1 MKNRFFKLLLPMLLL
16 FFVTAGASAAIDVH
30 IKKAGTL
37 ATMLTA
43 TESTIKITGDING
56 TDIKHLREL
65 INAGK
70 VTGLDLAA
78 AHIVAGGEA
87 YIDSLVTESGIIG
100 QRMFDGCTNLRTIE
114 LPADIK
120 IIADNAFARSGL
132 TKVEIPNS
140 VTRVG
145 EDAFAYC
152 ENLSTVVIGSKVTKL
167 AKGAFYKSPVKS
179 VRIKCQTPPSASG
192 YIFSSRPQ
200 IEVYS
205 DIVEEYKECGWMRF
219 GKIIGGLEATC
230 PKAEDPNKGIKILC
244 EKFFEDAACTRLKG
258 EYQAMSDEK
267 LTAKMSKEGM
277 PEAIIAIAIK
287 SKNNSWSAYEKE
299 FRIQS
304 YKAYSDAAYWNR
316 KLRSTGGSY
325 MGNPIGI
332 YCSNDEPLYVF
343 VDSDVPEDAILYF
356 EGCLGNDVISR
367 AKSGRRL
374 SKGLNI
380 IDGEKDALYYVI
392 YTADTRSQT
401 KRVSEWPEIKIHI
414 EGGVVNGYYDLAKK
428 SDKEYTR
435 LLNAATHKFFTVKG
449 SHSLF
454 NFKTASYKKVW
465 PTSIDRSICWFD
477 SITVW
482 QQELMGY
489 CESVATGKRN
499 HAPYNLNGGE
509 AIAPAYYNNPNFAI
523 EGNAADA
530 GYANSTP
537 YRTSYNSD
545 ECIYNSFHVDHFEMD
560 EWCVGHECGHNNQ
573 GTINLEGGTEVSNN
587 IFSNLGRFLFGR
599 SISKGSAL
607 SFIMTEHAARTP
619 YYVRTVDSQLRMY
632 YQLYLYYHQAQ
643 KNTSFYPEL
652 FKALRED
659 PLEIWGDSY
668 NSSLKFVRKVCE
680 VAQEDL
686 TEFFTA
692 WGFFEPFENM
702 FIEDYG
708 PHRMTVTQADIDRT
722 LAEISKY
729 PKKNRTILFI
739 EDRTKPTLTNDSFW
753 KAGEK
758 RIGTEEIGQFGD
770 LGQFTDYLPGAC
782 EPSSYTYTQ
791 SDSLYRME
799 GKGGVGF
806 LVLDKNEKFVYA
818 SNAKNF
824 CVPTCVGTELAI
836 YSIDADGTMHKAEKK
851 GNGTIR
857 AKRVKPGKLA
867 KKLPEHAIKA
877 IISGSIDGTDI
888 AYIRRLSNEGSL
900 ASIDLS
906 KVTVKAGG
914 EAYYKEYI
922 SNADEIGKFAFNNCH
937 NLINIKLPESITKI
951 GGDAF
956 SRSVVKE
963 IVIPESVTVVGGD
976 AFAYC
981 QYLKKVTIGSNVK
994 YLEKGAFYES
1004 PVKDVYVKALTPPK
1018 VSSYLFSKKP
1028 IIHVHP
1034 QALAAYEASE
1044 WAQYG
1049 TIVGDLDSELK

>member
-1 MKNRFFKLLLPMLLL
+1 MKNNFFRLLLPMLIL
-16 FFVTAGASAAIDVH
+16 FCGTAGAWAATDVH

-37 ATMLTA
+37 ATMLTT
-43 TESTIKITGDING
+43 TESTLKIKGDING

-65 INAGK
+65 INTGK
-70 VTGLDLAA
+70 VTSLNLAA
-78 AHIVAGGEA
+78 AHIVAGGEE
-87 YIDSLVTESGIIG
+87 YIDSLTAESGIIG
-100 QRMFDGCTNLRTIE
+100 KKMFNGCTNLRAIE
-114 LPADIK
+114 LPADVK
-120 IIADNAFARSGL
+120 IIAENAFAGSGL
-132 TKVEIPNS
+132 VKIEIPNS
-140 VTRVG
+140 VSRIE

-152 ENLSTVVIGSKVTKL
+152 ENLSSVVIGSRVTKL

-179 VRIKCQTPPSASG
+179 VRIKCATPPSASSFL
-192 YIFSSRPQ
+192 FSSRPE

-205 DIVEEYKECGWMRF
+205 DIVEEYKEGGWARY
-219 GKIIGGLEATC
+219 GKIVGGLEATC
-230 PKAEDPNKGIKILC
+230 PKAEDPNTAIKKLC
-244 EKFFEDAACTRLKG
+244 EKFFEDAACTRLKA
-258 EYQAMSDEK
+258 EYQAISDEK
-267 LTAKMSKEGM
+267 LTARMSKEGM
-277 PEAIIAIAIK
+277 PEPIIAIALK

-316 KLRSTGGSY
+316 KLKCTGGSY
-325 MGNPIGI
+325 MGNPTGI
-332 YCSNDEPLYVF
+332 YSSNNEPIYVF

-356 EGCLGNDVISR
+356 EGCVGNDVISR

-374 SKGLNI
+374 TKGLNI

-454 NFKTASYKKVW
+454 NFKTESYKKVW

-477 SITVW
+477 SVTVW
-482 QQELMGY
+482 QQELMGF
-489 CESVATGKRN
+489 CESVAGGKRN

-643 KNTSFYPEL
+643 KKRSFYPEL

-680 VAQEDL
+680 IAQEDL
-686 TEFFTA
+686 TDFFTA

-722 LAEISKY
+722 LAEIAKY

-739 EDRTKPTLTNDSFW
+739 EDRAKPTLTNDIFW

-758 RIGTEEIGQFGD
+758 RIGTDEIGQYGD

-782 EPSSYTYTQ
+782 EPSSYTYIQ
-791 SDSLYRME
+791 SDSMYRME

-806 LVLDKNEKFVYA
+806 LVLDKNKKFVYA

-824 CVPTCVGTELAI
+824 CIPTCVGTEFTI
-836 YSIDADGTMHKAEKK
+836 YSIDADGTMHEATKA
-851 GNGTIR
+851 GNGTVR
-857 AKRVKPGKLA
+857 AKRVKAGKLA
-867 KKLPEHAIKA
+867 QKLPEHTIKA
-877 IISGSIDGTDI
+877 IISGNINGTDL
-888 AYIRRLSNEGSL
+888 AYIRRLSNESSL
-900 ASIDLS
+900 ASIDLTN
-906 KVTVKAGG
+906 VTINGGG
-914 EAYYKEYI
+914 EAYYKDNT
-922 SNADEIGKFAFNNCH
+922 SNANEIGPFAFHNCH
-937 NLINIKLPESITKI
+937 NLINITLPKSINKI
-951 GGDAF
+951 GADAF

-994 YLEKGAFYES
+994 RVEKGAFYES
-1004 PVKDVYVKALTPPK
+1004 PVKDVYVKALTPPT
-1018 VSSYLFSKKP
+1018 VSSYLFSKNP
-1028 IIHVHP
+1028 TIHVP
-1034 QALAAYEASE
+1034 SQALAAYQASE
-1044 WAQYG
+1044 WAKYG
-1049 TIVGDLDSELK
+1049 TIVGDLESVLP